1 MAEYIKQGGTW
12 KTVSGDTTPSTVAYV
27 KVAGT
32 WRAVNAQYIKVDGTW
47 RSVSTFSAQYVVPN
61 VVGQTLAAA
70 QSAIT
75 ASGNSVGSTSTTS
88 SGATSGNNGQV
99 QSQSVAAGSYGSVQT
114 VNLVTYAYSAPII
127 NAIISQVISTPSQDT
142 GISSYATSGYTGD
155 DVIIELYSLIG
166 SSITTPTNIIL
177 GSTYVSF
184 SMSGNFVHWTVP
196 SISSGTYSLQVY
208 NGRTPLMSAVNFIH
222 NGTRPPAVNYQI
234 QIATP
239 VNYQIQIATPVNYQI
254 QIAFNPIQIQNTI
267 AYVTVLVG
275 ATTIIQNLTQNS
287 IQNIFYHSYYISPYY
302 GVRVSCIHG
311 DTLMKVYEG
320 NVITTKKARDIN
332 PGDELVG
339 VVFKELDPAVKVNTY
354 DWQATALTYD
364 TIQRTTVVKV
374 EPSVHERFMY
384 FNDDAASVFSMSE
397 PMLVGRN
404 GQYEF
409 FASGMILE
417 GDTLFK
423 LKPDNSG
430 YDEVLIEKITFTR
443 GEDDGFNF
451 HCEPDHVIVAGDYIV
466 HNK

>member
-32 WRAVNAQYIKVDGTW
+32 WRAVNAQYIKVAGTW
-47 RSVSTFSAQYVVPN
+47 RAVSTFSAQYVVPN
-61 VVGQTLAAA
+61 VVGQALSAA

-75 ASGNSVGSTSTTS
+75 ASGNTVGSTSTTT

-99 QSQSVAAGSYGSVQT
+99 QSQSVAAGTYGSAQT
-114 VNLVTYAYSAPII
+114 VNLVTYAYAIPII
-127 NAIISQVISTPSQDT
+127 SVGVIATPGQQNS
-142 GISSYATSGYTGD
+142 ISSYSTSGY
-155 DVIIELYSLIG
+155 IG
-166 SSITTPTNIIL
+166 SAMYIYGSFPATITNIIV

-184 SMSGNFVHWTVP
+184 SQTSSTITWTMP
-196 SISSGTYSLQVY
+196 SISSGTYSVQVY
-208 NGRTPLMSAVNFIH
+208 DGQIPLLPTYNVTNNGNAPIV
-222 NGTRPPAVNYQI
+222 
-234 QIATP
+234 
-239 VNYQIQIATPVNYQI
+239 ATPVNYQI
-254 QIAFNPIQIQNTI
+254 QIAFNPIQIAFNPIQI
-267 AYVTVLVG
+267 QVPPVQIQVPAQAFVTVLVG
-275 ATTIIQNLTQNS
+275 ATTIIQNLGMNN
-287 IQNIFYHSYYISPYY
+287 QNIFYHSYYISPYY
-302 GVRVSCIHG
+302 GVRIACIHG
-311 DTLMKVYEG
+311 DTLIKVYEG
-320 NVITTKKARDIN
+320 DVITTKKARDIR

-384 FNDDAASVFSMSE
+384 FNDDEASVFSMSE

>member
-32 WRAVNAQYIKVDGTW
+32 WRSINAQYIKVDGTW
-47 RSVSTFSAQYVVPN
+47 RAVSTFSAQYVVPN

-127 NAIISQVISTPSQDT
+127 NAIISSVIATPSQQNS
-142 GISSYATSGYTGD
+142 ISSYSTSGY
-155 DVIIELYSLIG
+155 IG
-166 SSITTPTNIIL
+166 SSMTISGSFPATITNIIV

-184 SMSGNFVHWTVP
+184 SQTSSTITWTMP
-196 SISSGTYSLQVY
+196 SISAGSYSVQVY
-208 NGRTPLMSAVNFIH
+208 DGQIPLLSAFTVTNNGNAPIVATP
-222 NGTRPPAVNYQI
+222 VNYQI

-239 VNYQIQIATPVNYQI
+239 VNYQIATPVNYQI

-320 NVITTKKARDIN
+320 DVITTKKARDIK

-384 FNDDAASVFSMSE
+384 FNDDEASVFSMSE

-430 YDEVLIEKITFTR
+430 YDEVIIEKITFTR

>member
-1 MAEYIKQGGTW
+1 MAEYIKQGGIW
-12 KTVSGDTTPSTVAYV
+12 RTVSGDTSPSTVAYV
-27 KVAGT
+27 KVAGS
-32 WRAVNAQYIKVDGTW
+32 WRALNAQYIKVGGTW
-47 RSVSTFSAQYVVPN
+47 RAVSTFSAQYIVPN
-61 VVGQTLAAA
+61 VVGQSLSSA
-70 QSAIT
+70 QSSIT
-75 ASGNSVGSTSTTS
+75 ASGNTVGSTSTTS
-88 SGATSGNNGQV
+88 SGATSGNDGQV
-99 QSQSVAAGSYGSVQT
+99 QSQSVAPGTYGSAQT
-114 VNLVTYAYSAPII
+114 VNLVTYSYTAPIVI
-127 NAIISQVISTPSQDT
+127 GGGGVISTPSQQNS
-142 GISSYATSGYTGD
+142 ISSYSTSGY
-155 DVIIELYSLIG
+155 IG
-166 SSITTPTNIIL
+166 SSMTISGSFPAAITNIIV
-177 GSTYVSF
+177 GSTYVGF
-184 SMSGNFVHWTVP
+184 SQTSSTITWTMPSIASGN
-196 SISSGTYSLQVY
+196 YSVQVY
-208 NGRTPLMSAVNFIH
+208 DGQIPLLPAYSVTNNGNAPVIN
-222 NGTRPPAVNYQI
+222 
-234 QIATP
+234 TP
-239 VNYQIQIATPVNYQI
+239 VNYQNAINYINYQIATPVNYQI

-275 ATTIIQNLTQNS
+275 ATTIIQNLGMNT
-287 IQNIFYHSYYISPYY
+287 QNIFYHSYYISPYY

-320 NVITTKKARDIN
+320 TTITTKKARDIR

-384 FNDDAASVFSMSE
+384 FNDDEASVFSMSE